1 MTTADIAFTQPAN
14 PDRLRDYEQ
23 DARRV
28 FWALLVAILIHLF
41 VAFLLAAF
49 SGFFSPALPTPE
61 KPVELTLM
69 DLSPTSPKN
78 SAFIETDESKKA
90 PEPKDKTFES
100 NANSIG
106 ASELAAAGEMPL
118 PSQAGKDRPLM
129 DFESNPYSLD
139 SKGAQAQQKP
149 ASQQNAAQPAAQPEP
164 ITAAEQFALLTQKS
178 ASALDA
184 AAASSQAQ
192 SAYRRQKERTHIA
205 GNITN
210 RGISSVNALGTPL
223 GRYQKIVADS
233 IGSRWYT
240 YVDQKR
246 DLINIGTLR
255 LGFIIDRSGRVKN
268 LKVTENSSNEA
279 FASVCVQS
287 VMEAHLPRIPEDVA
301 QSLPPE
307 GFEVE
312 GLGFIILE
320 VIVGIAPLL
329 GLIGAVSGLV
339 HVFSHLGLSSG
350 GSDTRQIALG
360 IAEALNATVFG
371 LSIAVPTLV
380 GFTYFSRKVEVMSVE
395 METLVVELINKCY
408 YGRAATREH
417 KAAQI
422 PTSVA

>member
-1 MTTADIAFTQPAN
+1 MTTADIAFAQPDN

-23 DARRV
+23 DARTV
-28 FWALLVAILIHLF
+28 LWALLVAILIHLF

-61 KPVELTLM
+61 KPVELTFM
-69 DLSPTSPKN
+69 DLSPASNSKN

-118 PSQAGKDRPLM
+118 PSQAGKDQPLM
-129 DFESNPYSLD
+129 DFENQQYSLE
-139 SKGAQAQQKP
+139 SKGAQAEQKP
-149 ASQQNAAQPAAQPEP
+149 ASQQKAAQPAAQPEP

-178 ASALDA
+178 AAALDA
-184 AAASSQAQ
+184 AAATSQAQ
-192 SAYRRQKERTHIA
+192 SAYRRQKQRTNIA

-240 YVDQKR
+240 YVEQKR

-255 LGFIIDRSGRVKN
+255 LSFVIDPSGRVKD
-268 LKVTENSSNEA
+268 LKVNENSSNEA

-287 VMEAHLPRIPEDVA
+287 VLEAHLPPIPEEVVNT
-301 QSLPPE
+301 LPPE
-307 GFEVE
+307 GLEVD
-312 GLGFIILE
+312 GLGFIIFPN
-320 VIVGIAPLL
+320 G
-329 GLIGAVSGLV
+329 
-339 HVFSHLGLSSG
+339 
-350 GSDTRQIALG
+350 
-360 IAEALNATVFG
+360 
-371 LSIAVPTLV
+371 
-380 GFTYFSRKVEVMSVE
+380 
-395 METLVVELINKCY
+395 
-408 YGRAATREH
+408 
-417 KAAQI
+417 
-422 PTSVA
+422 

>member
-1 MTTADIAFTQPAN
+1 MA
-14 PDRLRDYEQ
+14 
-23 DARRV
+23 
-28 FWALLVAILIHLF
+28 
-41 VAFLLAAF
+41 
-49 SGFFSPALPTPE
+49 S
-61 KPVELTLM
+61 
-69 DLSPTSPKN
+69 KN

-118 PSQAGKDRPLM
+118 PSQTGKDRPLM

-149 ASQQNAAQPAAQPEP
+149 ASQQKAAQPAAQPEP

-192 SAYRRQKERTHIA
+192 SAYRRQKERTQIA

-240 YVDQKR
+240 YLDQKR

-255 LGFIIDRSGRVKN
+255 LRFVVERSGRVKN
-268 LKVTENSSNEA
+268 LKVTQNSSNEA

-287 VMEAHLPRIPEDVA
+287 VLEAHLPPIPADVA

-307 GFEVE
+307 GLEME
-312 GLGFIILE
+312 DLGFIIFPN
-320 VIVGIAPLL
+320 G
-329 GLIGAVSGLV
+329 
-339 HVFSHLGLSSG
+339 
-350 GSDTRQIALG
+350 
-360 IAEALNATVFG
+360 
-371 LSIAVPTLV
+371 
-380 GFTYFSRKVEVMSVE
+380 
-395 METLVVELINKCY
+395 
-408 YGRAATREH
+408 
-417 KAAQI
+417 
-422 PTSVA
+422 